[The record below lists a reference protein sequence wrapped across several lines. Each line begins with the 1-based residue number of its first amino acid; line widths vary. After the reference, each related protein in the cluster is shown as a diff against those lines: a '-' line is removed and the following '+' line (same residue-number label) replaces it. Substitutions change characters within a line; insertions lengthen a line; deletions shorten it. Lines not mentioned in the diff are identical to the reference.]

1 MDTSNEKGK
10 RLVAKVFIGARSIL
24 DLPGP
29 HWDTLRNAGVEL
41 VPPLDVFRPLT
52 EQELID
58 NLDDVVAF
66 VAGSD
71 HFTERVFAAHPQLKI
86 VARVGVGY
94 DQIDVDAATRHGVWV
109 TITPG
114 ANNETVAD
122 YAFAM
127 ILAVARQLVEH
138 AAIARDGGFHRVQ
151 GADVCNKTLGI
162 LGLGR
167 IGKSV
172 ARRASGFNMRVL
184 AYDVMWDD
192 AAAQELGVEFAEP
205 EALFA
210 ESDFISVHL
219 PSTPETVKFVNA
231 DLLARMKPSAYIVNT
246 ARGSLVDEEALVA
259 AIDAGQLAGAAS
271 DVFSV
276 EPPPKD
282 HPFLTHP
289 KILPFPHVAGVTQES
304 VHAMVVMA
312 FECLVDVIEG
322 RRPPYPVNEQAEYE
336 TLP

>member
-1 MDTSNEKGK
+1 M
-10 RLVAKVFIGARSIL
+10 AKVFIGARSIL

-41 VPPLDVFRPLT
+41 APPLDVFRPLT

-58 NLDDVVAF
+58 NLDGVVAF

-94 DQIDVDAATRHGVWV
+94 DQIDVDAATRHGVWI

-114 ANNETVAD
+114 ANNDTVAD

-138 AAIARDGGFHRVQ
+138 AAISRDGGFHRIQ
-151 GADVCNKTLGI
+151 GVDVCNKTLGI

-192 AAAQELGVEFAEP
+192 AAAKELGVEFAEP

-210 ESDFISVHL
+210 EADFISVHL

-231 DLLARMKPSAYIVNT
+231 DRLARMKPSAYIVNT

-276 EPPPKD
+276 EPPPAD

-312 FECLVDVIEG
+312 FECLIDVIQG
-322 RRPPYPVNEQAEYE
+322 RRPPYPVDEQAGYE

>member
-1 MDTSNEKGK
+1 M
-10 RLVAKVFIGARSIL
+10 AKVFIGARSIL

-29 HWDTLRNAGVEL
+29 HWDILRNAGVEL
-41 VPPLDVFRPLT
+41 APPLDVFRPLT

-58 NLDDVVAF
+58 NLDGVTAF

-71 HFTERVFAAHPQLKI
+71 EFTERVFAAHPQLQI

-94 DQIDVDAATRHGVWV
+94 DRIDVDAATRHGVWV

-127 ILAVARQLVEH
+127 ILAVARQVVEH
-138 AAIARDGGFHRVQ
+138 AAIARAGEFHRVQ
-151 GADVCNKTLGI
+151 GVDVCNKTLGI

-172 ARRASGFNMRVL
+172 ARRARGFNMRVL
-184 AYDVMWDD
+184 AYDVMWDAD
-192 AAAQELGVEFAEP
+192 AAAELGVTFAEP
-205 EALFA
+205 EEIFA

-219 PSTPETVKFVNA
+219 PSTPQTRKFVNA
-231 DLLARMKPSAYIVNT
+231 DRLARMKPTAYIVNT
-246 ARGSLVDEEALVA
+246 ARGGLVDEEALVA

-304 VHAMVVMA
+304 VHAMVIMA
-312 FECLVDVIEG
+312 FECVVAVIQG
-322 RRPPYPVNEQAEYE
+322 KRPPYAVDEQAEYE

>member
-1 MDTSNEKGK
+1 M
-10 RLVAKVFIGARSIL
+10 AKVFIGARSIL

-29 HWDTLRNAGVEL
+29 HWDLLHNAGLEL
-41 VPPLDVFRPLT
+41 APPLDIYRPLT
-52 EQELID
+52 EQEIID
-58 NLDDVVAF
+58 NIDDVVAF

-71 HFTERVFAAHPQLKI
+71 RFTERVFAAHPQLKI

-94 DQIDVDAATRHGVWV
+94 DQIDVDAASRHGVWV

-114 ANNETVAD
+114 ANNDTVAD
-122 YAFAM
+122 YAMAM
-127 ILAVARQLVEH
+127 ILAVAREVVGH
-138 AAIARDGGFHRVQ
+138 AAIARDGGFHRIQ
-151 GADVCNKTLGI
+151 GVDVCNKTLGI

-172 ARRASGFNMRVL
+172 ARRASGFSMRVL
-184 AYDVMWDD
+184 AYDVIWDE
-192 AAAQELGVEFAEP
+192 AAAAELGVEYAEP

-246 ARGSLVDEEALVA
+246 ARGSLVDEDALVA

-312 FECLVDVIEG
+312 FECIAAVMQG
-322 RRPPYPVNEQAEYE
+322 NRPPYPVDEQAGHE

>member
-1 MDTSNEKGK
+1 M
-10 RLVAKVFIGARSIL
+10 AKVFIGARSIL

-29 HWDTLRNAGVEL
+29 HWDILRNAGVEL
-41 VPPLDVFRPLT
+41 APPLDIFRPLT
-52 EQELID
+52 EQEIID

-71 HFTERVFAAHPQLKI
+71 HFTERVFAAHPQLQI

-114 ANNETVAD
+114 ANNDTVAD

-127 ILAVARQLVEH
+127 ILALARQLVEH
-138 AAIARDGGFHRVQ
+138 AAIARDGGFHRIQ
-151 GADVCNKTLGI
+151 GVDVCNKTLGI

-184 AYDVMWDD
+184 AYDVMWDE
-192 AAAQELGVEFAEP
+192 AAANELGVEFAEP

-276 EPPPKD
+276 EPPPAD

-312 FECLVDVIEG
+312 FECVVDVIQG
-322 RRPPYPVNEQAEYE
+322 KRPPYPVNEQAEYE
-336 TLP
+336 ILP

>member
-1 MDTSNEKGK
+1 MA
-10 RLVAKVFIGARSIL
+10 RAFIGARSIL

-29 HWDTLRNAGVEL
+29 HWDLLRNAGIEL
-41 VPPLDVFRPLT
+41 ADPLDVYRPLT
-52 EQELID
+52 EQELLD
-58 NLDDVVAF
+58 NLDGITAF

-114 ANNETVAD
+114 ANNDTVAD

-127 ILAVARQLVEH
+127 ILALARQLVEH
-138 AAIARDGGFHRVQ
+138 AAIARDGGFHRIQ
-151 GADVCNKTLGI
+151 GVDVCNKTLGI

-172 ARRASGFNMRVL
+172 ARRARGFNMRVL
-184 AYDVMWDD
+184 AYDVAWDAE
-192 AAAQELGVEFAEP
+192 AAAELGVTFAEP
-205 EALFA
+205 ETLFA

-231 DLLARMKPSAYIVNT
+231 PLLERMKPSAYIVNT

-259 AIDAGQLAGAAS
+259 AIDAGHLAGAAS

-304 VHAMVVMA
+304 VHAMVIMA
-312 FECLVDVIEG
+312 FECIAAVVKGE
-322 RRPPYPVNEQAEYE
+322 RPPYPVDEQAQYDR
-336 TLP
+336 LP

>member
-1 MDTSNEKGK
+1 M
-10 RLVAKVFIGARSIL
+10 AKVFIGARSIL

-29 HWDTLRNAGVEL
+29 HWDLLHNAGLEL
-41 VPPLDVFRPLT
+41 APPLDIFRPLT
-52 EQELID
+52 EQEIID
-58 NLDDVVAF
+58 NIDDVVAF

-114 ANNETVAD
+114 ANNDTVAD
-122 YAFAM
+122 YAMAM
-127 ILAVARQLVEH
+127 ILAVAREVVGH
-138 AAIARDGGFHRVQ
+138 AAIARDGGFHRIQ
-151 GADVCNKTLGI
+151 GVDVCNKTLGI

-184 AYDVMWDD
+184 AYDVMWDE
-192 AAAQELGVEFAEP
+192 AAAAELGVEFAEP

-219 PSTPETVKFVNA
+219 PSTPDTVKFVNA

-276 EPPPKD
+276 EPPPAD
-282 HPFLTHP
+282 HPFLSHP

-312 FECLVDVIEG
+312 FECIAATVNGD
-322 RRPPYPVNEQAEYE
+322 RPPYPVDEQAEYE

>member
-1 MDTSNEKGK
+1 M
-10 RLVAKVFIGARSIL
+10 AKVFIGARSIL

-29 HWDTLRNAGVEL
+29 HWDTLRNAGLEL
-41 VPPLDVFRPLT
+41 APPLDVFRPLT

-58 NLDDVVAF
+58 NLDGVVAF

-94 DQIDVDAATRHGVWV
+94 DQIDVDAATRHGVWI

-114 ANNETVAD
+114 ANNDTVAD
-122 YAFAM
+122 YAMAM
-127 ILAVARQLVEH
+127 ILALARQLVEH
-138 AAIARDGGFHRVQ
+138 AAIARDGGFHRIQ
-151 GADVCNKTLGI
+151 GVDVCNKTLGI

-167 IGKSV
+167 IGRSV

-184 AYDVMWDD
+184 AYDVMWDEEV
-192 AAAQELGVEFAEP
+192 ASELGVTFARP
-205 EALFA
+205 EELFA

-219 PSTPETVKFVNA
+219 PSTPDTVKFVNA
-231 DLLARMKPSAYIVNT
+231 ALLERMKPSAYIVNT
-246 ARGSLVDEEALVA
+246 ARGSLMDEEALVA

-276 EPPPKD
+276 EPPPPD
-282 HPFLTHP
+282 HPFLHHP

-304 VHAMVVMA
+304 VHAMVIMA
-312 FECLVDVIEG
+312 FECIVDVIQG
-322 RRPPYPVNEQAEYE
+322 KRPPYPVDEQAEYE

>member
-1 MDTSNEKGK
+1 MA
-10 RLVAKVFIGARSIL
+10 RAFIGARSIL

-29 HWDTLRNAGVEL
+29 HWDLLRNAGIEL
-41 VPPLDVFRPLT
+41 ADPLDVYRPLT
-52 EQELID
+52 EQELLD
-58 NLDDVVAF
+58 NLDGITAF

-114 ANNETVAD
+114 ANNDTVAD

-127 ILAVARQLVEH
+127 ILALARQLVEH
-138 AAIARDGGFHRVQ
+138 AAIARDGGFHRIQ
-151 GADVCNKTLGI
+151 GVDVCNKTLGI

-172 ARRASGFNMRVL
+172 ARRARGFNMRVL
-184 AYDVMWDD
+184 AYDVAWDAD
-192 AAAQELGVEFAEP
+192 AAAELGVTFAEP
-205 EALFA
+205 ETLFA

-231 DLLARMKPSAYIVNT
+231 PLLERMKPSAYIVNT

-259 AIDAGQLAGAAS
+259 AIDAGHLAGAAS

-304 VHAMVVMA
+304 VHAMVIMA
-312 FECLVDVIEG
+312 FECIAAVVKGE
-322 RRPPYPVNEQAEYE
+322 RPPYPVDEQAQYDR
-336 TLP
+336 LP